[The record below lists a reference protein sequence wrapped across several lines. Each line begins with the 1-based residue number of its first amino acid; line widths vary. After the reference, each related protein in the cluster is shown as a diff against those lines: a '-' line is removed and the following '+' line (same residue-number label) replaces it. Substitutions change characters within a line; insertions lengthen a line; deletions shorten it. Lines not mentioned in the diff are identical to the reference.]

1 MTENNDLSEREIEI
15 LKLVSQGMS
24 NKEIAAQLYISI
36 NTVKVHMRNIFE
48 KINVFSRTEATLFAI
63 EQGIIKSPGPEREP
77 EIQTIV
83 LPAPEPP
90 EPTQWQKLW
99 RKYWWLS
106 IPVGLGVIIGLAIV
120 FANSPVLT
128 PPQPTPNP
136 EAILSSAERWQELA
150 PLPEARA
157 GLAAATY
164 DNAIYAIAGET
175 EAGPSGLVERYA
187 PESDSWTQLSDKPTA
202 VTYVSAVLLGEKIYV
217 PGGEL
222 ADGMPTDVLEVYDPR
237 KDNWEVKAALPYK
250 VSGYALA
257 AFEGQMYLF
266 GGWDGSKALDNA
278 LRYDPMDD
286 AWYVVSAMPTARA
299 YAGAAEASGK
309 IYVIGGWDGKKA
321 LDVNESYAPARD
333 VEGEAAWEKEAN
345 MPEKGYGMGVQGV
358 ADMVFVVENNGVWQ
372 MNLAEN
378 TWSQAAITPTNFDS
392 KTYSSTLTPGGLLY
406 FIGGLGYNNTT
417 GPSSFQFRLIFTISI
432 PSVTK

>member
-1 MTENNDLSEREIEI
+1 MTENHDLSEREIEI
-15 LKLVSQGMS
+15 LKLVAQGLS

-48 KINVFSRTEATLFAI
+48 KIGVVSRTEATLYAI
-63 EQGIIKSPGPEREP
+63 EQSIIKSPGPEPEP

-83 LPAPEPP
+83 IPLP
-90 EPTQWQKLW
+90 EPTRWQTLW

-106 IPVGLGVIIGLAIV
+106 IPIGLAVIIGLAIV
-120 FANSPVLT
+120 FANSPVFT

-157 GLAAATY
+157 GLAAAAY

-175 EAGPSGLVERYA
+175 ETGPSGLVERYD

-222 ADGMPTDVLEVYDPR
+222 ANGMPTDVLEVYDPR
-237 KDNWEVKAALPYK
+237 KDSWEVKAALPYK

-257 AFEGQMYLF
+257 AYEGQMYLF
-266 GGWDGSKALDNA
+266 GGWDGSKALDGV
-278 LRYDPMDD
+278 LIYDPIDN
-286 AWYVVSAMPTARA
+286 AWQEGTPMPTART
-299 YAGAAEASGK
+299 YAGAAEAGGK
-309 IYVIGGWDGKKA
+309 IYVIGGWDGAEA

-333 VEGEAAWEKEAN
+333 IEGEAAWEKEAN
-345 MPEKGYGMGVQGV
+345 LPEKGYGMGVQGV

-417 GPSSFQFRLIFTISI
+417 GPSNFQFRLIFTISI